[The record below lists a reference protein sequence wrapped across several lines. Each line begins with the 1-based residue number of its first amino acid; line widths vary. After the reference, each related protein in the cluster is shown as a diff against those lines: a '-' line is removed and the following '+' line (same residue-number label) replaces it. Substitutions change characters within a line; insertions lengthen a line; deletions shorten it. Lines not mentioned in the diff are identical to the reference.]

1 MSGHFEKPN
10 QNDRYKLG
18 ARKTYVWLLL
28 LKFTKRI
35 SILQSH
41 AICLRVFDCRKI
53 IACRCPRAYYKT
65 NKALFFF
72 SNIKS

>member
-1 MSGHFEKPN
+1 MSGHFERPN

-18 ARKTYVWLLL
+18 AEKLYMQKLYNVWLLL

-35 SILQSH
+35 STLQSH

-53 IACRCPRAYYKT
+53 IACRCLRAY
-65 NKALFFF
+65 
-72 SNIKS
+72 